1 MQNLAA
7 LQSGFSEQ
15 GILMCFN
22 GSFTHGII
30 EEIGTAIRRYL
41 EGEKLS
47 SGSITDVFAVYIEQ
61 TQNVKNY
68 LERRRFAPESR
79 NAAVIV
85 IGNAGGMY
93 QVSSGNTIA
102 RSDIEDLTGR
112 LETVNGL
119 DKAGLRKLYKERI
132 REPRDPSSSSAGLG
146 LIDIARRASTK
157 LEYSFQDIDEAYAFF
172 SLSVSVAG
180 EQR

>member
-7 LQSGFSEQ
+7 LQRSFSEQ

-41 EGEKLS
+41 EGEKLT

-68 LERRRFAPESR
+68 LERRRFAPEAR

-93 QVSSGNTIA
+93 QVCSGNTIA
-102 RSDIEDLTGR
+102 HSDIEELTSR
-112 LETVNGL
+112 LETVNSL
-119 DKAGLRKLYKERI
+119 DKTGLRKFYKERI
-132 REPRDPSSSSAGLG
+132 REPHDPASPSAGLG

-157 LEYSFQDIDEAYAFF
+157 LEYSFQTIDEEYSFF